1 MENIRQILKKGA
13 KLKARKLDPNDKE
26 VKGLIEE
33 TCKQQERV
41 LALKKIDW
49 RELKNQIITI

>member
-13 KLKARKLDPNDKE
+13 KLKARKLDPNDPEFKR
-26 VKGLIEE
+26 LIEE
-33 TCKQQERV
+33 TCKEQERV

-49 RELKNQIITI
+49 RKLKNQIITI